1 MIQSFDFHRID
12 VNTWWFTECMYIW
25 FNFQWEDEDNADLP
39 SDQDGVELGWF
50 NDLYVFDTGTAW
62 KITGKT
68 NLFFLK
74 N

>member
-1 MIQSFDFHRID
+1 MLTLGGSRNACIFL
-12 VNTWWFTECMYIW
+12 

-39 SDQDGVELGWF
+39 SDQEGVELGWF